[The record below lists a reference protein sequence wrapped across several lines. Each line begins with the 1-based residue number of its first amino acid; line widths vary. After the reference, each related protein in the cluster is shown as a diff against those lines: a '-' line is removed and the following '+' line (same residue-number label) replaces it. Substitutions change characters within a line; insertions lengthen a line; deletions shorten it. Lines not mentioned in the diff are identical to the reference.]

1 LKTKK
6 TITSFLTIIFGW
18 ILALIYL
25 LPLIWTFM
33 VSLKIRVD
41 ALSYPPKFF
50 SPLTPENYFAVW
62 ASSDFLHNCYNSI
75 IIASAATAIGL
86 LLGTPAAYILSRRQ
100 YSPKG
105 SGIMLYGIL
114 STRLISPITF
124 MIPFF
129 MFFRRLRLL
138 DTHISIVIMHLT
150 IILSFGIWM
159 MRSYFKD
166 IPYELEESALMD
178 GCSYFDAF
186 SRIILPLAAPGL
198 ATTSIFCFQ
207 YSWNEFFYS
216 LILTGMRTK
225 TIPQGVYNWVSYEE
239 INWGGLTATAILALI
254 PVFIF
259 YCLVQKGLVRGMT
272 MGAVKG

>member
-1 LKTKK
+1 LKTRK
-6 TITSFLTIIFGW
+6 TITTLFVTLFGW
-18 ILALIYL
+18 ILAIIYL

-41 ALSYPPKFF
+41 ALSYPPRFF
-50 SPLTPENYFAVW
+50 SPLTLENYFAVW
-62 ASSDFLHNCYNSI
+62 ASSDFLHYCYNSVV
-75 IIASAATAIGL
+75 IASAATALGL

-100 YSPKG
+100 YSPRG
-105 SGIMLYGIL
+105 SRIVLYGIL

-129 MFFRRLRLL
+129 MFFRKLRLV
-138 DTHISIVIMHLT
+138 DTHISIILMHLT

-186 SRIILPLAAPGL
+186 RRIILPLAAPGL

-225 TIPQGVYNWVSYEE
+225 TVPQGVYNWVSYEE

-254 PVFIF
+254 PVFVF